1 MESKFSALRWALEMT
16 QFWKL
21 ASPDKRFPVD
31 VEAIATEVS
40 RARFPKDPLKGIEG
54 GNLPGF
60 EGALYPLGN
69 PRDGW
74 GIIYN
79 NAGVAPGRKRF
90 TIAHEFGHYLAHR
103 HTLPPEGVKCDSKA
117 IIRRDGAGIEK
128 EADEFAAYLLMPY
141 DDFKQHIPP
150 SKKPSIDDLI
160 ACADRYGVSLIAATL
175 RWLEYTECRAVFVVS
190 RDGGA
195 LWAKSSEPAFKSGR
209 FLRTAKE
216 TYMLPDAA
224 LAGRDEFDSQGRA
237 TAIHPPGVWFPE
249 ETEEMTIRSK
259 TYDLSLTLLF
269 LTREFRYAA
278 VIQSDLMDTF
288 ERMISRS

>member
-1 MESKFSALRWALEMT
+1 MQAKFCALRWALEMT

-31 VEAIATEVS
+31 VEAIAMEVS
-40 RARFPKDPLKGIEG
+40 RARYPKDPLKGIKG
-54 GNLPGF
+54 GDLPGF

-79 NAGVAPGRKRF
+79 DAGISPGRKRF
-90 TIAHEFGHYLAHR
+90 TIAHEYGHYLAHR
-103 HTLPPEGVKCDSKA
+103 HMLPEGVKCDSKA
-117 IIRRDGAGIEK
+117 ITRRDGAGIEK

-141 DDFKQHIPP
+141 DDFKERVPP
-150 SKKPSIDDLI
+150 SEKPSIDDLI

-175 RWLEYTECRAVFVVS
+175 RWLEYTERRAVFVVS

-195 LWAKSSEPAFKSGR
+195 LWAKSSEPAFKSRR

-216 TYMLPDAA
+216 TYMLPDAS
-224 LAGRDEFDSQGRA
+224 LVAGDEFDSQGRA
-237 TAIHPPGVWFPE
+237 SAIHPPGIWFPE
-249 ETEEMTIRSK
+249 ETEEVSIRSQK
-259 TYDLSLTLLF
+259 YDLCLTLLH
-269 LTREFRYAA
+269 LPREFRYSPFERD
-278 VIQSDLMDTF
+278 QEDTF
-288 ERMISRS
+288 DRMFRR